1 MQIQEP
7 AEKWYM
13 GTYYTMLMSFSG
25 FSIFELINIIWHMY
39 KIVQTTYLLFYLFFV
54 FCLILL
60 IILFF
65 FIYFS
70 YILLFGVHSFIICN
84 CSVPSQLR
92 AKMHKKS
99 PSVMAFWLV
108 CLGILTYSCQNTSR
122 DNSYWIVTFCL
133 QLSSVSCFIA

>member
-1 MQIQEP
+1 
-7 AEKWYM
+7 
-13 GTYYTMLMSFSG
+13 
-25 FSIFELINIIWHMY
+25 MY

-92 AKMHKKS
+92 ANSRNYEKDNPRGSQVIAAVAKVSCNHGL
-99 PSVMAFWLV
+99 WLV
-108 CLGILTYSCQNTSR
+108 ARVKKRAHIFVFDMCSLFSLSMLYYIFNFLNASLFSTVCLLHRY
-122 DNSYWIVTFCL
+122 
-133 QLSSVSCFIA
+133 

>member
-1 MQIQEP
+1 
-7 AEKWYM
+7 
-13 GTYYTMLMSFSG
+13 
-25 FSIFELINIIWHMY
+25 MY

-108 CLGILTYSCQNTSR
+108 CLGILTFMSKHLAGQWQL
-122 DNSYWIVTFCL
+122 NSYYYLYSIANSN
-133 QLSSVSCFIA
+133 QLA